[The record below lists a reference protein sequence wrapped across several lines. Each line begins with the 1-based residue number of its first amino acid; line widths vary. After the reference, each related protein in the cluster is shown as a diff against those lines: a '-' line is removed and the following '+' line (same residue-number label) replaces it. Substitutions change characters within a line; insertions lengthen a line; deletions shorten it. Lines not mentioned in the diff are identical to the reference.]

1 MTVIP
6 RGFHLPIAAL
16 IGTLALPGAAQAAVI
31 NPADAL
37 FFGGP
42 ILTMDD
48 AQPNVE
54 AVAVDDG
61 IIVGVGSRA
70 ELEADFLGPETQL
83 HDLQGRTLIP
93 GFVDAHSHFSFVG
106 IQAIAANL
114 LPPPDGPGSSIAEL
128 QAALREYLNSSSRAQ
143 DYGIL
148 IGFNYDDSQLLEQRH
163 PTRQELDAV
172 STSLPIMAIHQ
183 SGHLGVYNSKA
194 LEVLGVNADTANPEG
209 GTIYREKDGVT
220 PNGLLAE
227 NAHIGALLK
236 LIPRFT
242 PQQSID
248 MLMQAQDIYLANGFT
263 TIQDGRTSPDT
274 LQGLAQA
281 AKAGYFKVDVV
292 AYPDLVSNLQNP
304 MLKGPL
310 MSRDYADHFR
320 IGGVKLTFDGSPQ
333 GKTAWFTHPY
343 FQPPEHEDANYSG
356 HPLFADEAEAR
367 RIMKQAYDHDWQV
380 LVHANGDAA
389 IDQLIR
395 LTDAVQQDIPDT
407 RDPRT
412 VLIHGQYL
420 RADQIPELVRLG
432 IFPSLYPM
440 HTFYWGDWHSSSV
453 AGPELAKFI
462 SPTGTLYRAGIKFSI
477 HSDAPVTF
485 PNAMRILHSA
495 TNRVT
500 RSGVILGPEE
510 RLDALT
516 ALKAMT
522 IWPAYQHFEENS
534 KGSIEKGK
542 VADLVVLSQN
552 PITLPREQLL
562 ELKVMETIK
571 DGESVY
577 RADAL

>member
-31 NPADAL
+31 NPADAF

-83 HDLQGRTLIP
+83 HDLKGRTLIP

-194 LEVLGVNADTANPEG
+194 LEVLGINADTANPEG

-281 AKAGYFKVDVV
+281 AKAGYFKIDVV

-462 SPTGTLYRAGIKFSI
+462 SPTGTLHRAGIKFSI

-485 PNAMRILHSA
+485 PSAMRILHSA

>member
-16 IGTLALPGAAQAAVI
+16 MGTLALPGAAQAAVI

-194 LEVLGVNADTANPEG
+194 LEVLGINADTANPEG

-462 SPTGTLYRAGIKFSI
+462 SPTGTLHRAGIKFSI

>member
-16 IGTLALPGAAQAAVI
+16 IGTLALPSAAQAAVI
-31 NPADAL
+31 NPAGAL

-83 HDLQGRTLIP
+83 HDLKGRTLIP

-194 LEVLGVNADTANPEG
+194 LEVLGINADTANPEG

-236 LIPRFT
+236 LIPKFT

-248 MLMQAQDIYLANGFT
+248 MLTQAQDIYLANGFT

-281 AKAGYFKVDVV
+281 AKAGYFKIDVV

-462 SPTGTLYRAGIKFSI
+462 SPTGTLHRAGIKFSI

-485 PNAMRILHSA
+485 PSAMRILHSA

>member
-16 IGTLALPGAAQAAVI
+16 MGTLALPGAAQAAVT

-42 ILTMDD
+42 VLTMDD

-128 QAALREYLNSSSRAQ
+128 QTALREYLDSSSRAQ

-148 IGFNYDDSQLLEQRH
+148 IGFNYDDSQLQEQRH

-194 LEVLGVNADTANPEG
+194 LEVLGINADTANPEG

-236 LIPRFT
+236 LIPKFT

-248 MLMQAQDIYLANGFT
+248 MLTQAQDIYLANGFT

-304 MLKGPL
+304 MLEGPL

-516 ALKAMT
+516 TLKAMT

>member
-194 LEVLGVNADTANPEG
+194 LEVLGINADTANPEG

-304 MLKGPL
+304 MLEGPL

-516 ALKAMT
+516 TLKAMT

>member
-16 IGTLALPGAAQAAVI
+16 MGTLALPGAAQAAVT

-42 ILTMDD
+42 VLTMDD

-128 QAALREYLNSSSRAQ
+128 QTALREYLDSSSRAQ

-148 IGFNYDDSQLLEQRH
+148 IGFNYDDSQLQEQRH

-194 LEVLGVNADTANPEG
+194 LEVLGINADTANPEG

-248 MLMQAQDIYLANGFT
+248 MLTQAQDIYLANGFT

-304 MLKGPL
+304 MLEGPL

-395 LTDAVQQDIPDT
+395 LTDAVQQDMPDT

>member
-16 IGTLALPGAAQAAVI
+16 MGTLALPGAAQAAVT

-128 QAALREYLNSSSRAQ
+128 QTALREYLDSSSRAQ

-194 LEVLGVNADTANPEG
+194 LEVLGINADTANPEG

-462 SPTGTLYRAGIKFSI
+462 SPTGTLHRAGIKFSI

>member
-83 HDLQGRTLIP
+83 HDLKGRTLIP

-194 LEVLGVNADTANPEG
+194 LEVLGINADTANPEG

-281 AKAGYFKVDVV
+281 AKAGYFKIDVV

-462 SPTGTLYRAGIKFSI
+462 SPTGTLHRAGIKFSI

>member
-194 LEVLGVNADTANPEG
+194 LEVLGINADTANPEG

-462 SPTGTLYRAGIKFSI
+462 SPTGTLHRAGIKFSI

>member
-16 IGTLALPGAAQAAVI
+16 IGTLALPGAAQAAVM

-37 FFGGP
+37 LFGGP

-148 IGFNYDDSQLLEQRH
+148 IGFNYDDSQLQEQRH

-194 LEVLGVNADTANPEG
+194 LEVLGINADTANPEG

-462 SPTGTLYRAGIKFSI
+462 SPTGTLHRAGIKFSI

>member
-16 IGTLALPGAAQAAVI
+16 IGTLALPGAAQAAVM

-194 LEVLGVNADTANPEG
+194 LEVLGINADTANPEG

-462 SPTGTLYRAGIKFSI
+462 SPTGTLHRAGIKFSI

>member
-128 QAALREYLNSSSRAQ
+128 QTALREYLDSSSRAQ

-194 LEVLGVNADTANPEG
+194 LEVLGINADTANPEG

-281 AKAGYFKVDVV
+281 AKAGYFKIDVV

>member
-16 IGTLALPGAAQAAVI
+16 MGTLALPGAAQAAVT

-61 IIVGVGSRA
+61 IIVGVGSSA

-83 HDLQGRTLIP
+83 HDLKGRTLIP

-128 QAALREYLNSSSRAQ
+128 QTALREYLDSSSRAQ

-148 IGFNYDDSQLLEQRH
+148 IGFNYDDSQLQEQRH

-194 LEVLGVNADTANPEG
+194 LEVLGINADTANPEG

-462 SPTGTLYRAGIKFSI
+462 SPTGTLHRAGIKFSI

>member
-16 IGTLALPGAAQAAVI
+16 MGTLALPGAAQAAVT

-42 ILTMDD
+42 VLTMDD

-83 HDLQGRTLIP
+83 HDLKGRTLIP

-194 LEVLGVNADTANPEG
+194 LEVLGINADTANPEG

-304 MLKGPL
+304 MLEGPL

>member
-83 HDLQGRTLIP
+83 HDLKGRTLIP

-194 LEVLGVNADTANPEG
+194 LEVLGINADTANPEG

-281 AKAGYFKVDVV
+281 AKAGYFKIDVV

-462 SPTGTLYRAGIKFSI
+462 SPTGTLHRAGIKFSI

-485 PNAMRILHSA
+485 PSAMRILHSA

>member
-16 IGTLALPGAAQAAVI
+16 MGTLALPGAAQAAVT

-128 QAALREYLNSSSRAQ
+128 QTALREYLDSSSRAQ

-148 IGFNYDDSQLLEQRH
+148 IGFNYDDSQLQEQRH

-194 LEVLGVNADTANPEG
+194 LEVLGINADTANPEG

-248 MLMQAQDIYLANGFT
+248 MLTQAQDIYLANGFT

-304 MLKGPL
+304 MLEGPL

-395 LTDAVQQDIPDT
+395 LTDAVQQDMPDT

>member
-16 IGTLALPGAAQAAVI
+16 IGTLALPSAAQAAVI
-31 NPADAL
+31 NPADAF

-83 HDLQGRTLIP
+83 HDLKGRTLIP

-194 LEVLGVNADTANPEG
+194 LEVLGINADTANPEG

-236 LIPRFT
+236 PIPRFT

-248 MLMQAQDIYLANGFT
+248 MLTQAQDIYLANGFT

-304 MLKGPL
+304 MLEGPL

-395 LTDAVQQDIPDT
+395 LTDAVQQDMPDT